1 MSVKLFGFTIG
12 REDDESDIPY
22 SPVTPVNDDGALVVE
37 APVSGVY
44 VDLDASYRTE
54 LDLLQKYRQMALQ
67 PEMDQAISDI
77 VDEAIVHETDSGE
90 IVKINMDKL
99 DQPDKIK
106 TLIMQEFQNVIKL
119 LDFNNFGDEIFRKW
133 YIDGRLYYNVVIDN
147 ENPRGGIQTLIYID
161 SRKIKK
167 VRQITKEKGMNGAD
181 LVTGIEEFYVYND
194 KLLMTNP
201 NSGNPLF
208 QTSVANGVRLS
219 KDSVV
224 QVNSGIYDPI
234 KATILSYLHK
244 AIRPLNML
252 RFVEDAALIYRV
264 TRAPERRVFYI
275 DVAGMNKAKAE
286 QYLKSM
292 MTNYRNKLTYDST
305 SGQIMDTRK
314 HFAMLE
320 DFWMPRNSNGR
331 STEIQTLASGQ
342 GWDIMGEVMYFKK
355 MLYRALGV
363 PESRV
368 EQPEGVFN
376 IGRPGEISRDEL
388 KFNKFVHRL
397 RSKFSVLF
405 DELMERQLSLKGI
418 CTIEEWQQF
427 KQDIFYV
434 FAEDNNFAEL
444 KDTEILNNRIQTLN
458 GVQPFMGVFFS
469 KMWVWKNIL
478 RLDDEEIKQM
488 QAEMDQEFQDA
499 EQAGH
504 PPLAGYPPISPP
516 GAPMQPMEP
525 AMDGTGDEVQ
535 QEKEPGE
542 DDLNDKTAE
551 FVTKG

>member
-504 PPLAGYPPISPP
+504 PPLAGYPPVAPP
-516 GAPMQPMEP
+516 GAPIQTMEP
-525 AMDGTGDEVQ
+525 AMGGTGDEVQ
-535 QEKEPGE
+535 QEKKPGE
-542 DDLNDKTAE
+542 DEINDKTAE

>member
-106 TLIMQEFQNVIKL
+106 ALIMQEFQNVIKL

-488 QAEMDQEFQDA
+488 QDEMDQEFQDA

-504 PPLAGYPPISPP
+504 PPLAGYPPVAPP
-516 GAPMQPMEP
+516 GAPVQTMEP
-525 AMDGTGDEVQ
+525 AMGGTGDEVQ
-535 QEKEPGE
+535 QEKEPEE